1 MKKVNVGVV
10 GLGMGRAHLRGYQSA
25 HEKIVA
31 LCDINQDR
39 LDTAQREFNV
49 PDVFEDFDEMLAMKE
64 LDAVSIALPNRLHEP
79 FTVKALR
86 AGKHVLCEKPMA
98 MSAKEARRM
107 TRAMEQ
113 TGRLLMIHFNNRFR
127 PQARALKSF
136 IQRGDLGV
144 IYYVRTVWN
153 RRLGVP
159 RPGTWFTQKGQ
170 SGGGPLIDLG
180 VHRLDLAL
188 WLLGS
193 PNVVT
198 VSGTL
203 HDTLMRDYCKR
214 IGAKA
219 DVTDFAAAFVRTD
232 TNAVIALEASWVSF
246 TKKREDN
253 YTLVLGSKGGAVD
266 GNMGDGYDFGLTLF
280 QDVDGHRT
288 ETIVTDFPAT
298 ENPQQHFVNCILK
311 GEHPMASAYDGL
323 TVMKVLDAIY
333 KSAQLGREVKVK
345 SN

>member
-25 HEKIVA
+25 HANILA
-31 LCDINQDR
+31 ICDINLDR
-39 LDTAQREFNV
+39 LQAAQKEFNV
-49 PDVFEDFDEMLAMKE
+49 PNAFQDFDEMLAMDE
-64 LDAVSIALPNRLHEP
+64 LEAVSIALPNKLHEP

-98 MSAKEARRM
+98 MSAREARHMVR
-107 TRAMEQ
+107 TMEQ
-113 TGRLLMIHFNNRFR
+113 TGRVLMMHFNNRFR
-127 PQARALKSF
+127 PQARALKDF
-136 IQRGDLGV
+136 IDKGLLGN

-159 RPGTWFTQKGQ
+159 RPGTWFTQKEQ

-203 HDTLMRDYCKR
+203 HDELMRDYCRR

-219 DVTDFAAAFVRTD
+219 DVEDFAAALIRTD
-232 TNAVIALEASWVSF
+232 SGAVIALEASWISF

-253 YTLVLGSKGGAVD
+253 YTLVLGSKGGAID
-266 GNMGDGYDFGLTLF
+266 GNVGEGYEFGLTLF
-280 QDVDGHRT
+280 RDIEGRRT
-288 ETIVTDFPAT
+288 ETVVTDFPPT

-311 GEHPMASAYDGL
+311 GEQPLATAYDGW

-345 SN
+345 